1 MTPGYEGW
9 HLVTLIQGRED
20 SIQLE
25 FTTIKGFKDILPD
38 EIVHWQRFEAAARRL
53 FEAFGFQEI
62 KTPLLENTELF
73 SRGIGEETDIVSK
86 EMYSLKDSK
95 GRGLTLRPEA
105 TASVVRAY
113 IQHRLYQK
121 NPIQKL
127 FTIGP
132 MFRHERPQKGRFRQF
147 HQINAELFGDPGPRS
162 DADVIVMAMYLFEEI
177 GLGDLSLQ
185 LNSLGCPQC
194 RPRFREELKGYLV
207 QKTGSLCPDCQRRAK
222 TNPLRVFD
230 CKVETCNQVVTDV
243 PSILEFLCD
252 ECQNHFELVQGY
264 LEGLDQRFIL
274 NHRLVRGLDYYSRTT
289 FELQTERL
297 GAQNAVAG
305 GGRYDGLIKLLGGP
319 DHPGIGFAIGVERVV
334 ALLEEEGGHEA
345 KRPDCF
351 IAALGE
357 AAQDASFRWAALL
370 RKNGLSVEMDYGSK
384 GLKAQM
390 KKADHLRT
398 KRVLIV
404 GDDELAAG
412 KGILRDMETKEQV
425 EVDLQDIVKNL
436 KEVL

>member
-1 MTPGYEGW
+1 M
-9 HLVTLIQGRED
+9 
-20 SIQLE
+20 E

-38 EIVHWQRFEAAARRL
+38 EIGHWQRFEATARRL

-121 NPIQKL
+121 SPIQKL

-147 HQINAELFGDPGPRS
+147 HQVNAELFGDPGPRS

-177 GLGDLSLQ
+177 GLGNLSLQ
-185 LNSLGCPQC
+185 LNSLGCTQC
-194 RPRFREELKGYLV
+194 RPRFREELKDYLV

-222 TNPLRVFD
+222 INPLRVFD

-243 PSILEFLCD
+243 PSILGFLCE
-252 ECQNHFELVQGY
+252 ECQKHFESVQGY
-264 LEGLDQRFIL
+264 LEGLGQRFVL

-319 DHPGIGFAIGVERVV
+319 DHPGIGFAIGIERVV
-334 ALLEEEGGHEA
+334 ALLEEEGDEA
-345 KRPDCF
+345 NRPDCF

-357 AAQDASFRWAALL
+357 AAQDAAFRWTALL
-370 RKNGLSVEMDYGSK
+370 RKKGLRVEIDYGSK
-384 GLKAQM
+384 GLRAQM
-390 KKADHLRT
+390 KKADQLGT

-404 GDDELAAG
+404 GDDELASG

-425 EVDLQDIVKNL
+425 EVELRDLPKNL
-436 KEVL
+436 EKVL